1 MHQMPHQALES
12 QPRKRLI
19 QLLRAQGPVQGRDG
33 TGDANETAMVW
44 LASAAPKK
52 VSGSYFH
59 VPNRDVRLVRHP

>member
-12 QPRKRLI
+12 QPRRRPI

-52 VSGSYFH
+52 SEWQLLSCSQE
-59 VPNRDVRLVRHP
+59 RCQTS